1 MKSRLFGRLSHG
13 LAVIA
18 GVLSCGVAMADEPFN
33 CNTPVGT
40 DNTVAVVSAQLAGVP
55 AVLRVP
61 KVITKPPIVLWHGF
75 GPPASEQ
82 ALMEALPLDELP
94 AVKVYLGVPLFG
106 ARAPP
111 GGVNELIRRQT
122 EDFASLL
129 FEPAVMGAAQELPA
143 VLKSLRQRHCIKPRD
158 RIGLFGFSAGGASVL
173 MALARAKTQVSAAVV
188 INSSTGLT
196 SSIRAFERATTRPY
210 SWTPHARQLAKSSD
224 AVLHAAQIA
233 RRIPPP
239 ALLLIHGTD
248 DTTLTPNDAVVLREA
263 LFPYYRDTGSE
274 SRLQLILEPGMSH
287 DWSKANNIEGLRQ
300 TIAAWFARYS

>member
-1 MKSRLFGRLSHG
+1 LKSRFFDRLSHG

-18 GVLSCGVAMADEPFN
+18 GVLSCVAAMADEPFN
-33 CNTPVGT
+33 CHTSVRT

-55 AVLRVP
+55 AVLRIP

-82 ALMEALPLDELP
+82 ALMDALPLDELP

-106 ARAPP
+106 ARAPA

-143 VLKSLRQRHCIKPRD
+143 VLKSLQQRHCLKPHD

-173 MALARAKTQVSAAVV
+173 MALAQRKTQVGAAVV
-188 INSSTGLT
+188 INASTGLS
-196 SSIRAFERATTRPY
+196 SSIQAFERATKRPY
-210 SWTPHARQLAKSSD
+210 SWTRHARQLAKSSD

-233 RRIPPP
+233 GGNPPP

-248 DTTLTPNDAVVLREA
+248 DTTLTPKDAVALQEA
-263 LFPYYRDTGSE
+263 LLPYYRNTGNE
-274 SRLQLILEPGMSH
+274 SRLQLTLEPGVSH
-287 DWSKANNIEGLRQ
+287 DWSKADNIEGLRQ